1 MFTKFSVLFAVV
13 IFGYACSALNPIA
26 FVGGV
31 NSALNIENDPKL
43 TQCVLKLSQLSHL
56 EQVGSLEE
64 VLEVC
69 QDASHT
75 LLNAFERTLYKAQ
88 SAKVDSAVFALL
100 SADSVMEDLHSHN
113 DYEAGKHL
121 IEFLVHAVKA
131 VEKAIINLPEKF
143 NSNKTEILLGAYD
156 ALNIIHDDLAF
167 AECAEDYK
175 QVQEIMDAL
184 NANITAGNYTQ
195 AINEFILFTKFA
207 PHFSAACSVIQ
218 RGVLNFVKPVIGT
231 FAKNPVKAVET
242 LVHNLVSQPFGLVA
256 TALAAVKDLQ
266 MHHDREAGQELG
278 HLVLAILENLH

>member
-13 IFGYACSALNPIA
+13 IFGFACSALNPIA

-56 EQVGSLEE
+56 KQVGSLEE

-69 QDASHT
+69 KDASHT

-88 SAKVDSAVFALL
+88 SAKVDSAIFALL
-100 SADSVMEDLHSHN
+100 SADSVMEDIKLHH

-131 VEKAIINLPEKF
+131 VEKAIINLPNKF
-143 NSNKTEILLGAYD
+143 NSNKTEILLGAYE
-156 ALNIIHDDLAF
+156 ALNILHDDLAF
-167 AECAEDYK
+167 AECAEDYA

-195 AINEFILFTKFA
+195 AINEFLIFIKIA
-207 PHFSAACSVIQ
+207 PKFSAACSVIQ

-231 FAKNPVKAVET
+231 FIKHPVKAVET
-242 LVHNLVSQPFGLVA
+242 LVHNLVSQPFDLVA
-256 TALAAVKDLQ
+256 IALSAIKDLQ
-266 MHHDREAGQELG
+266 VHHDREAGQQLG
-278 HLVLAILENLH
+278 NLLLAILRNLH